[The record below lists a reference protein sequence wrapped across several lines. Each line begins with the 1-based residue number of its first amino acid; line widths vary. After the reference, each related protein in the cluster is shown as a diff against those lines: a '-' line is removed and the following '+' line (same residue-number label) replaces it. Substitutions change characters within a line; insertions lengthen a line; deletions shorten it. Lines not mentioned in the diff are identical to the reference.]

1 MKRLAIVLAL
11 ASGTPGCAHKQL
23 TNQEF
28 AVGAVYAAALFALIF
43 LAVPCNEAGM
53 QCHR

>member
-11 ASGTPGCAHKQL
+11 ASGTPACAHKQL

-28 AVGAVYAAALFALIF
+28 AAGAVYLVAVFALIF
-43 LAVPCNEAGM
+43 LAVQCNGM
-53 QCHR
+53 QCHE